1 MMRVRPTDPTE
12 ETALEYFPQPM
23 DTSHVVLSDDLS
35 DLTEMLARNTH
46 EVWSSQ
52 RLAEGWRYGPERD
65 DQKKEHPGLVPY
77 EQLSE
82 SEREYDRNTA
92 LETLKVILALGYRI
106 DKKIPGTQAGSRST
120 RQEQDRRKTK

>member
-1 MMRVRPTDPTE
+1 
-12 ETALEYFPQPM
+12 M

-120 RQEQDRRKTK
+120 RQEQDRR